1 MRHRLFLGLV
11 LAAVVGALTGVGAGA
26 PQSPDRNVA
35 PRFWR
40 DAKLNVRWT
49 GAASNLTFISNFIAE
64 GMRRRL
70 GEGTVY
76 TLYGE
81 TGSSTWANVI
91 SVGDDEA
98 DFGVTT
104 PSATAKLALN
114 GKGYFP
120 KAYPDLRAIAV
131 FPQNDWVMCVV
142 NPSLG
147 VSSYDDIKAKH
158 VPVKIATNRIGARNG
173 ISFLVEQILNAHGI
187 TVKDI
192 QAWGGGFVEVEG
204 APEAAQAV
212 LDGKA
217 TMACHEYWK
226 AFFRLTDKMPVTV
239 LPVTEAAMDRLVREF
254 GYQRNTIPKDT
265 FGPGVP
271 ARDTLAVD
279 YSDWVVIAN
288 AKVPEDL
295 AYLAAKVAVED
306 RVRGFDELYLHQP
319 LRTRSADVPVKPEV
333 MWKNVGVPLHPGA
346 ARYYREKKLMPEQ
359 EKAEA
364 RR

>member
-1 MRHRLFLGLV
+1 MRKPVLV
-11 LAAVVGALTGVGAGA
+11 GVILAAALATLAAGA
-26 PQSPDRNVA
+26 QQSPDRSIA

-40 DAKLNVRWT
+40 DAKLNLRWT
-49 GAASNLTFISNFIAE
+49 GAASNLSFISNFIAE

-91 SVGDDEA
+91 SVGDYEA

-104 PSATAKLALN
+104 PSTSATMALN

-120 KAYPDLRAIAV
+120 KAYPDLRGIAV

-147 VSSYDDIKAKH
+147 VSSYEDIKTKR
-158 VPVKIATNRIGARNG
+158 VPVKIATNRIGAKNG

-187 TVKDI
+187 TVKDL
-192 QAWGGGFVEVEG
+192 QSWGGSFVEVEG

-226 AFFRLTDKMPVTV
+226 AFFRLTDKMKVTV
-239 LPVTEAAMDRLVREF
+239 LPVTDAAMKKLSDDF
-254 GYQRNTIPKDT
+254 GYRRNTIPKDT
-265 FGPGVP
+265 FGPDVP
-271 ARDTLAVD
+271 PRDTLAVD
-279 YSDWVVIAN
+279 YSDWIVITNAN
-288 AKVPEDL
+288 VPEEL

-319 LRTRSADVPVKPEV
+319 VRSRSADVPTDPKV
-333 MWKNVGVPLHPGA
+333 MWKNLGVPLHPGA
-346 ARYYREKKLMPEQ
+346 ARYYREKGLMAQ
-359 EKAEA
+359 
-364 RR
+364 